1 MRDARL
7 ASDVGARRGRHDVYC
22 YFDNDTKVRAPY
34 DAAHLAMRLG
44 LPTGFE
50 PGEQA
55 TRNAASS
62 GTKKAGRGG

>member
-1 MRDARL
+1 M
-7 ASDVGARRGRHDVYC
+7 SVHDVYC

-50 PGEQA
+50 PQE
-55 TRNAASS
+55 
-62 GTKKAGRGG
+62 KARHRK